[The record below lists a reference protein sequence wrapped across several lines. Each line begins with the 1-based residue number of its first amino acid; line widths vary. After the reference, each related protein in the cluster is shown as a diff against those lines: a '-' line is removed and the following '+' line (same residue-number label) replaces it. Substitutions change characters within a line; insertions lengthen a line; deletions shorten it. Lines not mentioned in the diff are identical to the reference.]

1 MTCSRTLFQSAEFR
15 AIIARVIGAFF
26 DVDGTLYTANMWR
39 GLMTYASQH
48 GRSRDAKL
56 YYAALAPLF
65 YLRKLHLMS
74 EESFRKPWVMNMGWM
89 LKKWSTEQGDAA
101 FDWIA
106 ERFIRPTARDGMI
119 ARLQQ
124 HVAQS
129 HVVVLV
135 SAMLAPTL
143 ARVGKPLGVTGTVGT
158 EVEVKDG
165 KLTGRV
171 LPPACMGIEKERMTK
186 NFLRMRGIEVDF
198 SASYAYADSISDL
211 PLLKMVGHPVAV
223 YPDTQLSTLA
233 HRENWEI
240 IDSI

>member
-1 MTCSRTLFQSAEFR
+1 
-15 AIIARVIGAFF
+15 VIGAFF

-56 YYAALAPLF
+56 YYATLAPLY
-65 YLRKLHLMS
+65 YLRRLRLIS

-89 LKKWSTEQGDAA
+89 LKKWSAAEGNAA

-106 ERFIRPTARDGMI
+106 EHFIRPTAHDNMI
-119 ARLQQ
+119 TRLRE
-124 HVAQS
+124 HVAHS

-143 ARVGKPLGVTGTVGT
+143 ARVGQPLGVTGTVGT
-158 EVEVKDG
+158 QVEIKDE
-165 KLTGRV
+165 KFTGRV
-171 LPPACMGIEKERMTK
+171 LPPACMGFEKERMTK
-186 NFLRMRGIEVDF
+186 KFLQTRGIEIDF
-198 SASYAYADSISDL
+198 AASYAYADSISDL

-223 YPDTQLSTLA
+223 YPDVQLSALA

-240 IDSI
+240 IGII